1 MNNILVDSLIHKLM
15 FHPKYWW
22 IRHSLFWIFIYLD
35 EFLSLF
41 GLTEA
46 YDDYLGQFFSFS
58 LDVTLVYFNLLFLYP
73 RFLKKRRIGEYAL
86 YTAISVALLFVC
98 EYLIDIFYWGDPSIS
113 IEYFVGV
120 FTSTAVVLTSAIAI
134 KILKDN
140 IIQIQKREEAENQK
154 LTVELDALK
163 KQVNPHFLFNVLNG
177 IYIQSQT
184 DHEKVPDTIM
194 QLSDLLRYQ
203 IYDAEKNDKISISK
217 EIDFIHNY
225 VALEQMRRE
234 DVEVNFTKDI
244 ENPMYALEPLLIIP
258 LIENA
263 FKYSVAKVNQQS
275 KIDIS
280 ISQKGGSFEIIVNNN
295 IGILPTKKEGEGGLG
310 LTNLRQRLA
319 HLYPERHSLEVDTS
333 KGGTFSV
340 KLEIHADEM
349 HNSR

>member
-73 RFLKKRRIGEYAL
+73 RFLKKR
-86 YTAISVALLFVC
+86 
-98 EYLIDIFYWGDPSIS
+98 
-113 IEYFVGV
+113 
-120 FTSTAVVLTSAIAI
+120 
-134 KILKDN
+134 
-140 IIQIQKREEAENQK
+140 
-154 LTVELDALK
+154 K